1 MGTPNTMFWAAAM
14 ISRMAGRSRLFWKS
28 GSRSAL
34 IKTEADASSLRRRQS
49 CDEMHDPTMQL
60 QLARDRIRL
69 RDGIDRPRIWKDMAM
84 TLSLRFR
91 PAVALPSIA
100 LLLCALSGTAMSQPT
115 PTDTQLP
122 GVTVDAPKQV
132 ARPHRPAYHAVTR
145 STGSRTSS
153 TISTATAAPMSDTA
167 KLAKLAITMGS
178 NCVDGCQTSFR
189 YGNAPWHGC
198 SISAGTLSPTCR
210 NTGNF
215 KTYDECKEA
224 GRIAGWR
231 TGEMSWY
238 CSSLALK

>member
-1 MGTPNTMFWAAAM
+1 M
-14 ISRMAGRSRLFWKS
+14 ISRT
-28 GSRSAL
+28 RSARWL
-34 IKTEADASSLRRRQS
+34 IKTVADASSLARPQS

-60 QLARDRIRL
+60 QLTRDRIRL

-84 TLSLRFR
+84 TLSLRFVAR
-91 PAVALPSIA
+91 PAVAFPSVA

-115 PTDTQLP
+115 PADTQLP

-132 ARPHRPAYHAVTR
+132 ARPHRPTYHAVARSTR
-145 STGSRTSS
+145 SHTSS
-153 TISTATAAPMSDTA
+153 TVAEVLSSPMSDAA
-167 KLAKLAITMGS
+167 KLAKLASTAGS
-178 NCVDGCQTSFR
+178 CVDGCQTSFR
-189 YGNAPWHGC
+189 YGHAPWNGC
-198 SISAGTLSPTCR
+198 SVSSGTYSSTCR
-210 NTGNF
+210 NPVHF